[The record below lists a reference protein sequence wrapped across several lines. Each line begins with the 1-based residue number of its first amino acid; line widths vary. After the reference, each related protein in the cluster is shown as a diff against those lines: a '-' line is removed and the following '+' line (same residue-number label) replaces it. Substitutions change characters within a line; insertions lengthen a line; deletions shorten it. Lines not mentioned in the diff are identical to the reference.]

1 MGGLSALSVL
11 FVFLSYAVT
20 TLFIVGFLAKIFK
33 YATTPAPLKISTT
46 PAPTSRGGVAARLLG
61 ELLLFTSLFRGN
73 KWTWIGG
80 YLFHF
85 ALALVLL
92 RHLRYFLVP
101 VPELVSFA
109 TEVGIWAGVL
119 LPITAIYLF
128 LRRVLV
134 DRLKYISTGADYF
147 VLILIGLI
155 AITGLVMKFSFRAD
169 ITSVKEFMVSL
180 ISLSPVNIPM
190 DPVFILHLTLVLVLM
205 AYFPFSKLIHMG
217 GVFFSPSRN
226 QVDNSR
232 DVRHVNPWAKR

>member
-33 YATTPAPLKISTT
+33 YATTPAPLKIPTT

-92 RHLRYFLVP
+92 RHF
-101 VPELVSFA
+101 
-109 TEVGIWAGVL
+109 
-119 LPITAIYLF
+119 
-128 LRRVLV
+128 
-134 DRLKYISTGADYF
+134 K
-147 VLILIGLI
+147 
-155 AITGLVMKFSFRAD
+155 
-169 ITSVKEFMVSL
+169 
-180 ISLSPVNIPM
+180 
-190 DPVFILHLTLVLVLM
+190 
-205 AYFPFSKLIHMG
+205 
-217 GVFFSPSRN
+217 VFFGSS
-226 QVDNSR
+226 
-232 DVRHVNPWAKR
+232 A

>member
-1 MGGLSALSVL
+1 
-11 FVFLSYAVT
+11 
-20 TLFIVGFLAKIFK
+20 
-33 YATTPAPLKISTT
+33 
-46 PAPTSRGGVAARLLG
+46 
-61 ELLLFTSLFRGN
+61 
-73 KWTWIGG
+73 
-80 YLFHF
+80 
-85 ALALVLL
+85 
-92 RHLRYFLVP
+92 
-101 VPELVSFA
+101 
-109 TEVGIWAGVL
+109 
-119 LPITAIYLF
+119 
-128 LRRVLV
+128 VLV